1 MSSTQFLTPI
11 NPVKMAMTSSM
22 LPSFEVLHGFIYDVL
37 KPILPQQPYLSR
49 TIRDALSLALGY
61 KSYSDLVDSAR
72 RNTAMSNEPELNV
85 FSFKKHED
93 AVWLCVCHLAE
104 KLWPHKKEVGVTEL
118 DDLHSILANDF
129 FSFQVQDGHAM
140 TLSLTLK
147 NREIIGA
154 GYIGGLYE
162 TDDKTV
168 FIRQLL
174 QLYHR
179 SQEWG
184 YSPGLSFEYVSALS
198 EWVVIACDQDLLHK
212 IQLVNDDFLEN
223 KLNETRE
230 DVRLTYIDT
239 KFNQIM
245 SKMDIPYDVLNYRD
259 FSFKTHFAQPTSR
272 GVIIPCT
279 YLIPE

>member
-1 MSSTQFLTPI
+1 
-11 NPVKMAMTSSM
+11 MTSSM

-49 TIRDALSLALGY
+49 TIRNALSLALGY
-61 KSYSDLVDSAR
+61 KSYSDLVDCAQ
-72 RNTAMSNEPELNV
+72 RNTATSNDMERYV
-85 FSFKKHED
+85 FAFKEHED
-93 AVWLCVCHLAE
+93 AVWLCVGHLAE

-118 DDLHSILANDF
+118 DNLHSILANDF
-129 FSFQVQDGHAM
+129 FAFRFQYGHTM
-140 TLSLTLK
+140 TFSLTLK

-179 SQEWG
+179 AQEWG
-184 YSPGLSFEYVSALS
+184 YSPGLSFDFVSALS
-198 EWVVIACDQDLLHK
+198 DGVLIACDQDLLHE
-212 IQLVNDDFLEN
+212 IRLVYNDITEKELEQIYAY
-223 KLNETRE
+223 E
-230 DVRLTYIDT
+230 DARLTYINM
-239 KFNQIM
+239 KINQLM
-245 SKMDIPYDVLNYRD
+245 REMDIPYDSQRYRA
-259 FSFKTHFAQPTSR
+259 FSFKTHFAQLTSR
-272 GVIIPCT
+272 GVIIPCS

>member
-1 MSSTQFLTPI
+1 
-11 NPVKMAMTSSM
+11 
-22 LPSFEVLHGFIYDVL
+22 
-37 KPILPQQPYLSR
+37 
-49 TIRDALSLALGY
+49 
-61 KSYSDLVDSAR
+61 
-72 RNTAMSNEPELNV
+72 
-85 FSFKKHED
+85 
-93 AVWLCVCHLAE
+93 
-104 KLWPHKKEVGVTEL
+104 
-118 DDLHSILANDF
+118 
-129 FSFQVQDGHAM
+129 
-140 TLSLTLK
+140 
-147 NREIIGA
+147 
-154 GYIGGLYE
+154 
-162 TDDKTV
+162 V